1 MWVCSFAALFYTHYS
16 VFSSHDSYFSLF
28 QVAIFYT
35 PLPLYALSWSLSTFP
50 FSSLKFLLSTLYVS
64 SYYSL
69 FFLSSCYFLYSL
81 SSVYLFP
88 ILYLPFLSAPW
99 NFSFLYVLYP
109 VLSTFPYNSLTLM
122 LSTACTPF
130 QYSYPFSSLKLML
143 SYCTSFQ
150 LLEIEGPYCTPS
162 HYSIHLKL
170 LSYVASTPGI
180 SVMFLH
186 FVLCSLSYAPRRQ
199 NSILEHIPRIQ
210 FYLCDKNLCRA
221 LHCWYL
227 PK

>member
-1 MWVCSFAALFYTHYS
+1 MLSPDLY
-16 VFSSHDSYFSLF
+16 
-28 QVAIFYT
+28 
-35 PLPLYALSWSLSTFP
+35 LPFLSAPWNFCFLLYTFP
-50 FSSLKFLLSTLYVS
+50 LTTL
-64 SYYSL
+64 YSL

-130 QYSYPFSSLKLML
+130 QYSYLNPFSSLKLML

-210 FYLCDKNLCRA
+210 FYLCDKKP
-221 LHCWYL
+221 L
-227 PK
+227 PRTTLLIST